1 MDGKWI
7 WIDHELSTNQKMVLF
22 TKTIT
27 LQDLPTTC
35 SLELCADSRYWL
47 CVNGKRVMTG
57 PCRAPQ
63 DVWYMDRVDV
73 APYLVQGENR
83 IDVSVVQYYTHP
95 EYDIAFWTGP
105 TSITT
110 KGVGALLIRELET
123 ELGFATSKEWQ
134 CCEDKGYLFKKELFT
149 GYVGF
154 MEYIDAALTE
164 AGLSWQAAVEREFY
178 PWALWPYY
186 DTKPRN
192 IPYPYMKRDLF
203 KNTMYTEG
211 FDGLTVPA
219 GGTGILELDAGCLV
233 NAYPHFTFTCGAG
246 SVVKITYAEGYGNP
260 GPDGYP
266 LKGVRDQRE
275 GQGAY
280 GFQDVYI
287 AKAGTQMYS
296 PFLFRTFRIVKIEV
310 TASSDAPFALEQ
322 PDFTKTGYPLEVAAR
337 FESEQQ
343 DYNDIWTISER
354 TLRRCMYET
363 YMDCPYFEHMQY
375 LMDTFLEM
383 RYTLAI
389 SHDARLV
396 EKGILDFEGSQFAN
410 GFMPCNAP
418 SKFRQMIPGFPF
430 YYPLMLDTYR
440 LYVGDQKFL
449 RGRLGGLEKLLAFYE
464 TYVGE
469 NDLLGDMGFWQFFDW
484 VKEWNRGC
492 PTEAGEI
499 HVLYN
504 MLYVYAL
511 RCAASVNRFCDRDDV
526 AAEYEALAE
535 RIALAVRKHAYNEE
549 LGLFSDMPGK
559 MPVSQHAQIFA
570 VVSGVMP
577 KEGQRGLM
585 ERMIAR
591 RDSLAKPSYCFSYFL
606 CRALEQTGLY
616 EHVHKTF
623 GLWDVFI
630 GLRDLHLTTWP
641 EDFVTMRSDCHG
653 WSSVALYEFTAC
665 YLGVQPI
672 ESGYRKVR
680 IRPLPCPLSSFQ
692 GRVPVGKYGEVFVK
706 VWTEEDGQRRVQV
719 RIPEGLPCEVAPGIE
734 ILN

>member
-1 MDGKWI
+1 
-7 WIDHELSTNQKMVLF
+7 
-22 TKTIT
+22 
-27 LQDLPTTC
+27 
-35 SLELCADSRYWL
+35 
-47 CVNGKRVMTG
+47 
-57 PCRAPQ
+57 
-63 DVWYMDRVDV
+63 
-73 APYLVQGENR
+73 
-83 IDVSVVQYYTHP
+83 
-95 EYDIAFWTGP
+95 
-105 TSITT
+105 
-110 KGVGALLIRELET
+110 
-123 ELGFATSKEWQ
+123 
-134 CCEDKGYLFKKELFT
+134 
-149 GYVGF
+149 
-154 MEYIDAALTE
+154 
-164 AGLSWQAAVEREFY
+164 
-178 PWALWPYY
+178 
-186 DTKPRN
+186 
-192 IPYPYMKRDLF
+192 
-203 KNTMYTEG
+203 
-211 FDGLTVPA
+211 
-219 GGTGILELDAGCLV
+219 
-233 NAYPHFTFTCGAG
+233 
-246 SVVKITYAEGYGNP
+246 
-260 GPDGYP
+260 
-266 LKGVRDQRE
+266 
-275 GQGAY
+275 
-280 GFQDVYI
+280 
-287 AKAGTQMYS
+287 
-296 PFLFRTFRIVKIEV
+296 
-310 TASSDAPFALEQ
+310 
-322 PDFTKTGYPLEVAAR
+322 
-337 FESEQQ
+337 
-343 DYNDIWTISER
+343 
-354 TLRRCMYET
+354 RCMYET

-440 LYVGDQKFL
+440 LYVGDRKFL
-449 RGRLGGLEKLLAFYE
+449 RSRLGGLEKLLAFYE

-526 AAEYEALAE
+526 AEEYEALAE

-549 LGLFSDMPGK
+549 LGLFSDVPGK
-559 MPVSQHAQIFA
+559 KPASQHAQIFA

-606 CRALEQTGLY
+606 CRALEQTDLY

-672 ESGYRKVR
+672 ESGYGKVR

-706 VWTEEDGQRRVQV
+706 VWTDEDGQRRVQV
-719 RIPEGLPCEVAPGIE
+719 RIPEGLPCEVASGIE